1 MYTHTHMGHLNQLI
15 AALQLHGREEGAP
28 LKLLRVIIIIIIII
42 IIIMFI
48 NKITIINNN
57 NNNNIFITN
66 SIYSE

>member
-1 MYTHTHMGHLNQLI
+1 MGHLNQLI

-42 IIIMFI
+42 IIMFI